1 MGWRSA
7 LHKPDR
13 WIPLAAGRVIRR
25 GAGGRTGGRRGGWT
39 DGAVGEGRSSGS
51 ESWCWRSD
59 LRLRAPAEARA
70 GGRVRD
76 ARRLS
81 LTATAA
87 SSCCTKES
95 SMRSR
100 NAACCSSVHAPRRAP
115 ARRQIVH
122 PVHAPSRRRGARARG
137 RTKYLAESHGRNE
150 HRACTWS
157 HHIIHIG
164 MALLL
169 HGAWLGLVKALSHGE
184 YDACTGAVAL
194 APCSFA
200 VRRPDGR
207 ISGRYFSRLGQSQ
220 LLSLGSK
227 SALTLCSLHRMYLSG
242 PDTQKVARRAA
253 HAVLLGQV
261 VYDIRPVISFLL
273 PNCHAPTR
281 VSIQQDIH
289 QFHGVS
295 SRAV

>member
-1 MGWRSA
+1 
-7 LHKPDR
+7 
-13 WIPLAAGRVIRR
+13 
-25 GAGGRTGGRRGGWT
+25 
-39 DGAVGEGRSSGS
+39 
-51 ESWCWRSD
+51 
-59 LRLRAPAEARA
+59 
-70 GGRVRD
+70 
-76 ARRLS
+76 
-81 LTATAA
+81 
-87 SSCCTKES
+87 
-95 SMRSR
+95 MRSR
-100 NAACCSSVHAPRRAP
+100 NAACCSSVHAPSPRASAAARSSIRSTRRAE
-115 ARRQIVH
+115 
-122 PVHAPSRRRGARARG
+122 GEARARAG
-137 RTKYLAESHGRNE
+137 GRNISRSRTDE
-150 HRACTWS
+150 TNTGPALGR
-157 HHIIHIG
+157 IIFIHIG
-164 MALLL
+164 MALLS

-281 VSIQQDIH
+281 VRIQQDIH